1 MAFEFNSDSQQQ
13 VPDMI
18 PPRKRVGWF
27 YAGILLTFVV
37 LIGVWF
43 AWKPA
48 SSSVRSMLARQE
60 ADAAQAALAEQD
72 WSRAAKHLAQAQQKA
87 PADAAVIRAMVAFY
101 QGTGTDPAGLAQQLR
116 LLAEQQPLS
125 TEEELLLGKALVATG
140 KTAEAREVYAKL
152 LVSSNTPQ
160 PGLKLLS
167 SILKAEGHT
176 QEAAIIERR
185 ALAQDT
191 GTPAA
196 RLSAAL
202 EDLGSQ
208 FPEVRQQARIQLWQ
222 LSEDSSATGLGAIAR
237 LATERALTTLEA
249 ERLID
254 LVTQHPLEDL
264 PARLSAVSAL
274 LRLRSEQRREI
285 VSAEIERFRTRKEG
299 RLEEL
304 AYWLMVEHQHTEIF
318 RLISKDLAMKSREL
332 YPILMQSL
340 AQEQRW
346 EELKALLAEPHP
358 PVAQS
363 LVSIAQAEV
372 YSHLEPDLQRSRL
385 LLAGTVE
392 SGKHDSNVVVLQ
404 AVATLAEKL
413 NLADLALTARQS
425 AGEIAAATGQTEA
438 ALQNLQQ
445 SARLALLAKDSGVLL
460 AASRQLHELIPSSA
474 VYADRLTYVRLILGV
489 EMETIDLNNVA
500 AMPADPVTT
509 QEHIPLPLLR
519 ALAAY
524 RMGDLPAISGHL
536 GGLNDVKRL
545 DAGQRAVAAG
555 LLSLAGRPEL
565 AFQIAEK
572 IPAALLLHEER
583 AFLQRA
589 R

>member
-13 VPDMI
+13 VPDMT
-18 PPRKRVGWF
+18 PPRERVGWF
-27 YAGILLTFVV
+27 YAGILLTFTV
-37 LIGVWF
+37 LIGVWI

-48 SSSVRSMLARQE
+48 ANAVRSMLARQE
-60 ADAAQAALAEQD
+60 AAAAQEAVSEQD
-72 WSRAAKHLAQAQQKA
+72 WSRAAHHLLQARQKA
-87 PADAAVIRAMVAFY
+87 PADATVIRAMVAFY
-101 QGTGTDPAGLAQQLR
+101 QATGTDPAGLAQQLR

-125 TEEELLLGKALVATG
+125 TEEDLLLGNALIATG
-140 KTAEAREVYAKL
+140 KTTEARAVYAKL
-152 LVSSNTPQ
+152 PASDNAPQ

-196 RLSAAL
+196 RLNAAL
-202 EDLGSQ
+202 EDLRSH
-208 FPEVRQQARIQLWQ
+208 FAEVRQQARNQLWQ
-222 LSEDSSATGLGAIAR
+222 LAELSAATGLDAIAT
-237 LATERALTTLEA
+237 LATDRTLTPLEA
-249 ERLID
+249 GRLLD
-254 LVTQHPLEDL
+254 LVTQHPLENL
-264 PARLSAVSAL
+264 PARLGVVSAL
-274 LRLRSEQRREI
+274 LRLRPEQRPQI
-285 VSAEIERFRTRKEG
+285 ASAEIERFQIRKEG

-304 AYWLMVEHQHTEIF
+304 AYWLMVEHQHAQVSQ
-318 RLISKDLAMKSREL
+318 LISKDLAMKSREL

-346 EELKALLAEPHP
+346 EELKALLAAPHP

-385 LLAGTVE
+385 LLTGTIE
-392 SGKHDSNVVVLQ
+392 SGKHDGNVAVLQ

-413 NLADLALTARQS
+413 NLTDLALTARQL
-425 AGEIAAATGQTEA
+425 AGETAAAAGQTEA

-445 SARLALLAKDSGVLL
+445 STRLALLVKDSDVLL
-460 AASRQLHELIPSSA
+460 AAARQLHKLIPSSA

-489 EMETIDLNNVA
+489 EMETIDLNNSSDT
-500 AMPADPVTT
+500 PAGPVTT

-524 RMGDLPAISGHL
+524 RMGDLPAIAGHL
-536 GGLNDVKRL
+536 GNLADVTRL
-545 DAGQRAVAAG
+545 GAGQRAVAAG
-555 LLSLAGRPEL
+555 LLSLAGRP
-565 AFQIAEK
+565 ARAYQIAEN
-572 IPAALLLHEER
+572 IPAALLLNEEQ